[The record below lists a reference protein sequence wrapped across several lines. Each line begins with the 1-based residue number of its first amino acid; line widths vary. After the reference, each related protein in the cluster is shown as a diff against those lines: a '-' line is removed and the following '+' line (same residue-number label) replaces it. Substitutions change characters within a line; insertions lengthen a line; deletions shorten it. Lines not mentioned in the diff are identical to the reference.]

1 MIQFYNT
8 LTRKKEK
15 FEPTDGKTAKMYS
28 CGPTVY
34 SYAHI
39 GNLRAYIFMD
49 SLRRV
54 LKFNGY
60 NINGVMN
67 ITDVGHLT
75 SDADTGEDKMEKA
88 SKKENKTPYEI
99 AEFYTNWFMT
109 DMKKLGIDLP
119 EHIVKATDHIQDMIE
134 FVEGLIKNGMAY
146 EVNGNVYF
154 DVQKL
159 NSYGRLSGINLDD
172 LKAGARIA
180 VNDEKHSPYD
190 FALWIKAPE
199 NHIMKWQSPWGLGY
213 PGWHIECSTM
223 GRKYLGDTFDI
234 HTGGVDHIPVHHE
247 NELAQTEGLTHKLQ
261 ARFWMHVEFLQVDG
275 GKMSKSLGNCYRI
288 QELEEKGYSA
298 LDYRYFCLNGHYRK
312 KLNFTFEALD
322 ASKTARAKL
331 NKLLLLHKNGQN
343 EVDAEKLQKYQNE
356 FVSAVN
362 DDLNIPLALGVL
374 WTMLKDLP
382 YSKQVFDLATQM
394 DKIFGL
400 DFANVKE
407 VEAENKNDVEQIPQ
421 KVLELAGQRLSAKKA
436 KDFALA
442 DSLRAK
448 IDELGFRVV
457 DTREGYE
464 IKRK

>member
-1 MIQFYNT
+1 MIELYNT
-8 LTRKKEK
+8 LTRKKEQ
-15 FEPTDGKTAKMYS
+15 FIPEFDNTVRMYS

-39 GNLRAYIFMD
+39 GNFRAYVFMD
-49 SLRRV
+49 TLRRV
-54 LKFNGY
+54 LKYNGY

-75 SDADTGEDKMEKA
+75 SDADTGEDKMERA
-88 SKKENKTPYEI
+88 SKRENKTPYEI
-99 AEFYTNWFMT
+99 AQFYTECFLK
-109 DMKKLGIDLP
+109 DAKKLNIELP
-119 EHIVKATDHIQDMIE
+119 EHIVKATDHIQDMID

-159 NSYGRLSGINLDD
+159 KSYGQLSGINLDD

-180 VNDEKHSPYD
+180 VNDEKKNPYD

-247 NELAQTEGLTHKLQ
+247 NELAQSEGLTGKLQ

-275 GKMSKSLGNCYRI
+275 GKMSKSLGNCYLI
-288 QELEEKGYSA
+288 DDLEKKGYSA

-322 ASKTARAKL
+322 ASKIARQRLMQLVASHKL
-331 NKLLLLHKNGQN
+331 G
-343 EVDAEKLQKYQNE
+343 DEKIDEKQLQTYIEQFEK
-356 FVSAVN
+356 AIN
-362 DDLNIPLALGVL
+362 DNLNIPFALGVL
-374 WTMLKDLP
+374 WTMLKEMP
-382 YSKQVFDLATQM
+382 KSKYVFDAALKM
-394 DKIFGL
+394 DTVLGL
-400 DFANVKE
+400 SLDTA
-407 VEAENKNDVEQIPQ
+407 EAEQETAEEIPAEI
-421 KVLELAGQRLSAKKA
+421 VELAAKRAEAKTQRDYKTA
-436 KDFALA
+436 
-442 DSLRAK
+442 
-448 IDELGFRVV
+448 DELRQQIEERGYMIA
-457 DTREGYE
+457 DKKDGYE
-464 IKRK
+464 IKKK

>member
-8 LTRKKEK
+8 LTRKKQEFK
-15 FEPTDGKTAKMYS
+15 PSQDNTVRMYS

-49 SLRRV
+49 TLRRV
-54 LKFNGY
+54 LKYNGY
-60 NINGVMN
+60 KINGVMN

-88 SKKENKTPYEI
+88 SKKENKSPYEI
-99 AEFYTNWFMT
+99 AEFYTKWFMT
-109 DMKKLGIDLP
+109 DMQKLNIGLP
-119 EHIVKATDHIQDMIE
+119 EHIVKATDHIQDMID
-134 FVEGLIKNGMAY
+134 FVSGLIKNGMAY

-154 DVQKL
+154 DVLKL
-159 NSYGRLSGINLDD
+159 NDYGRLSGIKLDD

-247 NELAQTEGLTHKLQ
+247 NELAQTEGLTGKLQ

-288 QELEEKGYSA
+288 EELEQKGYNA

-322 ASKTARAKL
+322 ASKVARTR
-331 NKLLLLHKNGQN
+331 LLQLVYAHKNGTN
-343 EVDAEKLQKYQNE
+343 SADAEKLQQYKQQFE
-356 FVSAVN
+356 GAIS
-362 DDLNIPLALGVL
+362 DDLNIPFALGVL
-374 WTMLKDLP
+374 WTMLKDMP
-382 YSKQVFDLATQM
+382 ASKDVFNMALDM
-394 DKIFGL
+394 DRVFGL
-400 DFANVKE
+400 SLDDCEPKK
-407 VEAENKNDVEQIPQ
+407 AEDSQQIPAE
-421 KVLELAGQRLSAKKA
+421 VVELANQRADAKKQ
-436 KDFALA
+436 KDFAKA
-442 DSLRAK
+442 
-448 IDELGFRVV
+448 DELRGKIEALGFDIK
-457 DTREGYE
+457 DTRQGYQ
-464 IKRK
+464 ISKK

>member
-8 LTRKKEK
+8 LTRKKQE
-15 FEPTDGKTAKMYS
+15 FEPSQDNTVRMYS

-49 SLRRV
+49 TLRRV
-54 LKFNGY
+54 LKYNGY
-60 NINGVMN
+60 KINGVMN

-75 SDADTGEDKMEKA
+75 SDGDTGEDKMEKA
-88 SKKENKTPYEI
+88 SKKENKSPYEI
-99 AEFYTNWFMT
+99 AEFYTKWFMT
-109 DMKKLGIDLP
+109 DMQKLNIGLP
-119 EHIVKATDHIQDMIE
+119 EHIVKATDHIQDMID
-134 FVEGLIKNGMAY
+134 FVSGLIKNGMAY

-154 DVQKL
+154 DVLKL
-159 NSYGRLSGINLDD
+159 NDYGRLSGIKLDD

-247 NELAQTEGLTHKLQ
+247 NELAQTEGLTGKLQ

-288 QELEEKGYSA
+288 EELEQKGYNA

-322 ASKTARAKL
+322 ASKVARTR
-331 NKLLLLHKNGQN
+331 LLQLVYAHKNGTN
-343 EVDAEKLQKYQNE
+343 GADAEKLQQYKKQFE
-356 FVSAVN
+356 GAIN
-362 DDLNIPLALGVL
+362 DDLNIPFALGVL
-374 WTMLKDLP
+374 WTMLKDMP
-382 YSKQVFDLATQM
+382 ASKDVFNMALDM
-394 DKIFGL
+394 DRVFGL
-400 DFANVKE
+400 SLDDCEPKK
-407 VEAENKNDVEQIPQ
+407 AEDSQQIPAE
-421 KVLELAGQRLSAKKA
+421 VVELANQRADAKKQ
-436 KDFALA
+436 KDFAKA
-442 DSLRAK
+442 
-448 IDELGFRVV
+448 DELRGKIEALGFDIK
-457 DTREGYE
+457 DTRQGYT
-464 IKRK
+464 ISKK

>member
-1 MIQFYNT
+1 MIYLYNT
-8 LTRKKEK
+8 LSRKKEI
-15 FEPTDGKTAKMYS
+15 FEPSQDNTVRMYS

-49 SLRRV
+49 TLRRV
-54 LKFNGY
+54 LKYNGY
-60 NINGVMN
+60 KLNGVMN

-75 SDADTGEDKMEKA
+75 SDGDTGEDKMEKA
-88 SKKENKTPYEI
+88 SKRENKSPYEI
-99 AEFYTNWFMT
+99 AEYYTEWFLK
-109 DMKKLGIDLP
+109 DAKKLNIELP
-119 EHIVKATDHIQDMIE
+119 EKLCKATDHIQDMIA
-134 FVEGLIKNGMAY
+134 FVQRLIDNGMAY
-146 EVNGNVYF
+146 EVDGNVYF

-180 VNDEKHSPYD
+180 VNEQKKSPYD

-223 GRKYLGDTFDI
+223 SRKYLGDTFDI

-247 NELAQTEGLTHKLQ
+247 NELAQTEGYSGKLQ

-288 QELEEKGYSA
+288 EELEEKGYSA

-312 KLNFTFEALD
+312 KLNFTFDALN
-322 ASKTARAKL
+322 ASKIARSRL
-331 NKLLLLHKNGQN
+331 NALLLSHKNGKETCDNQKLA
-343 EVDAEKLQKYQNE
+343 EYKKQFVDAI
-356 FVSAVN
+356 N
-362 DDLNIPLALGVL
+362 DDLNIPYALGVL
-374 WTMLKDLP
+374 WTMLKDIP
-382 YSKQVFDLATQM
+382 CSKAVFDLALEM

-400 DFANVKE
+400 SFDSLKEEVAEQKPQEDIPQEVKE
-407 VEAENKNDVEQIPQ
+407 LAEKRAE
-421 KVLELAGQRLSAKKA
+421 AKKQ

-442 DSLRAK
+442 DELRNQ
-448 IDELGFRVV
+448 IDKLGYLIIDGRQGF
-457 DTREGYE
+457 E
-464 IKRK
+464 IKKK

>member
-1 MIQFYNT
+1 MELYNT
-8 LTRKKEK
+8 LSRKKEK
-15 FEPTDGKTAKMYS
+15 FEPSNGNVVSMYS

-49 SLRRV
+49 TLRRV
-54 LKFNGY
+54 LKYNGY
-60 NINGVMN
+60 KINGAMN

-88 SKKENKTPYEI
+88 SKRENKTPYEI
-99 AEFYTNWFMT
+99 AEFYADWFFK
-109 DMKKLGIDLP
+109 DMQKLNIEVP
-119 EHIVKATDHIQDMIE
+119 EHVVKATDHIQDMID
-134 FVEGLIKNGMAY
+134 FVDGLIKNGMAY

-154 DVQKL
+154 DVLKL
-159 NSYGRLSGINLDD
+159 ADYGRLSGINLDD

-180 VNDEKHSPYD
+180 VNTEKHSPYD

-223 GRKYLGDTFDI
+223 SRKYLGDTFDI

-247 NELAQTEGLTHKLQ
+247 NELAQTEGLTGKLQ

-288 QELEEKGYSA
+288 EELEEKGYSA

-312 KLNFTFEALD
+312 KLNFTFDGLE
-322 ASKTARAKL
+322 ASKIARNRL
-331 NKLLLLHKNGQN
+331 NQLVLMHKNGSS
-343 EVDAEKLQKYQNE
+343 EVDEKKLEEFKTQFQN
-356 FVSAVN
+356 AID

-374 WTMLKDLP
+374 WTMLKSFEP
-382 YSKQVFDLATQM
+382 SKKVFELALDM
-394 DKIFGL
+394 DKVFGL
-400 DFANVKE
+400 SLDK
-407 VEAENKNDVEQIPQ
+407 VEAEKMEEAEVIPEEIQTLAQ
-421 KVLELAGQRLSAKKA
+421 KRVLAKQQ

-442 DSLRAK
+442 DELRSK
-448 IDELGFRVV
+448 IEANGFVV
-457 DTREGYE
+457 LDRRDGYE

>member
-1 MIQFYNT
+1 MELYNT
-8 LTRKKEK
+8 LSRKKEK
-15 FEPTDGKTAKMYS
+15 FEPSNNNVVSMYS

-49 SLRRV
+49 TLRRV
-54 LKFNGY
+54 LKYNGY
-60 NINGVMN
+60 KINGAMN

-99 AEFYTNWFMT
+99 AEFYADWFFK
-109 DMKKLGIDLP
+109 DMQKLNIEIP
-119 EHIVKATDHIQDMIE
+119 EHVVKATDHIQDMID

-154 DVQKL
+154 DVLKL
-159 NSYGRLSGINLDD
+159 ADYGRLSGINLDD

-180 VNDEKHSPYD
+180 VNSEKHSPYD

-223 GRKYLGDTFDI
+223 SRKYLGDTFDI

-247 NELAQTEGLTHKLQ
+247 NELAQTEGLTGKLQ

-288 QELEEKGYSA
+288 EELEEKGYSA

-312 KLNFTFEALD
+312 KLNFTFEGLE
-322 ASKTARAKL
+322 ASKIARNRL
-331 NKLLLLHKNGQN
+331 NQLVLMHKNGNNIVDEKKLGEYKMQFQN
-343 EVDAEKLQKYQNE
+343 AID
-356 FVSAVN
+356 

-374 WTMLKDLP
+374 WTMLKNLEP
-382 YSKQVFDLATQM
+382 SKKVFDIALDM
-394 DKIFGL
+394 DRVFGL
-400 DFANVKE
+400 SLDK
-407 VEAENKNDVEQIPQ
+407 VEAVKTEEAETIPEEIE
-421 KVLELAGQRLSAKKA
+421 VLAQNRLIAKQQR
-436 KDFALA
+436 DFALA
-442 DSLRAK
+442 DELRSK
-448 IDELGFRVV
+448 IEASGYVILDRR
-457 DTREGYE
+457 DGYE

>member
-8 LTRKKEK
+8 LTRKKQE
-15 FEPTDGKTAKMYS
+15 FEPSQDNTVRMYS

-49 SLRRV
+49 TLRRV
-54 LKFNGY
+54 LKYNGY
-60 NINGVMN
+60 KINGVMN

-88 SKKENKTPYEI
+88 SKKENKSPYEI
-99 AEFYTNWFMT
+99 AEFYTKWFMT
-109 DMKKLGIDLP
+109 DMQKLNIGLP
-119 EHIVKATDHIQDMIE
+119 EHIVKATDHIQDMID
-134 FVEGLIKNGMAY
+134 FVSGLIKNGMAY

-154 DVQKL
+154 DVLKL
-159 NSYGRLSGINLDD
+159 NDYGRLSGIKLDD

-247 NELAQTEGLTHKLQ
+247 NELAQTEGLTGKLQ

-288 QELEEKGYSA
+288 EELEQKGYNA

-322 ASKTARAKL
+322 ASKVARTR
-331 NKLLLLHKNGQN
+331 LLQLVYAHKNGTN
-343 EVDAEKLQKYQNE
+343 SADAEKLQQYKKQFE
-356 FVSAVN
+356 GAIN
-362 DDLNIPLALGVL
+362 DDLNIPFALGVL
-374 WTMLKDLP
+374 WTMLKDMP
-382 YSKQVFDLATQM
+382 ASKDVFNMALDM
-394 DKIFGL
+394 DRVFGL
-400 DFANVKE
+400 SLDDCEPKK
-407 VEAENKNDVEQIPQ
+407 AEDSQQIPAE
-421 KVLELAGQRLSAKKA
+421 VVELANQRADAKKQ
-436 KDFALA
+436 KDFAKA
-442 DSLRAK
+442 
-448 IDELGFRVV
+448 DELRGKIEALGFDIK
-457 DTREGYE
+457 DTRQGYT
-464 IKRK
+464 ISKK

>member
-8 LTRKKEK
+8 LTRKKEEFK
-15 FEPTDGKTAKMYS
+15 PSDGKTAKMYS

-60 NINGVMN
+60 NIDGVMN

-75 SDADTGEDKMEKA
+75 SDGDTGEDKMEKA
-88 SKKENKTPYEI
+88 SKRENKTPFEI

-109 DMKKLGIDLP
+109 DMKKLDIELP
-119 EHIVKATDHIQDMIE
+119 EHVVKATDHIQDMID
-134 FVEGLIKNGMAY
+134 FVSGLIQNGMAY

-154 DVQKL
+154 DVLKL
-159 NSYGRLSGINLDD
+159 KNYGRLSGINLDD

-288 QELEEKGYSA
+288 EELEQKGYSA

-331 NKLLLLHKNGQN
+331 NKLLLLHKNGEN
-343 EVDAEKLQKYQNE
+343 VVETEKLQKYRE
-356 FVSAVN
+356 DFVCAVN
-362 DDLNIPLALGVL
+362 DDLNIPLALGIL

-382 YSKQVFDLATQM
+382 YSKQVFDLATEM

-400 DFANVKE
+400 DFSGVQNLE
-407 VEAENKNDVEQIPQ
+407 VQSEKQDEEIPQ
-421 KVLELAGQRLSAKKA
+421 NVLELAEQRLLAKKA

-448 IDELGFRVV
+448 IDELGFKVV
-457 DTREGYE
+457 DTREGYD
-464 IKRK
+464 IKQK

>member
-8 LTRKKEK
+8 LTRKKQE
-15 FEPTDGKTAKMYS
+15 FEPSQDNTVRMYS

-49 SLRRV
+49 TLRRV
-54 LKFNGY
+54 LKYNGY
-60 NINGVMN
+60 KINGVMN

-88 SKKENKTPYEI
+88 SKKENKSPYEI
-99 AEFYTNWFMT
+99 AEFYTKWFMT
-109 DMKKLGIDLP
+109 DMQKLNIGPP
-119 EHIVKATDHIQDMIE
+119 EHIVKATDHIQDMID
-134 FVEGLIKNGMAY
+134 FVSGLIKNGMAY

-154 DVQKL
+154 DVLKL
-159 NSYGRLSGINLDD
+159 NDYGRLSGIKLDD

-247 NELAQTEGLTHKLQ
+247 NELAQTEGLTGKLQ

-288 QELEEKGYSA
+288 EELEQKGYNA

-322 ASKTARAKL
+322 ASKVARTR
-331 NKLLLLHKNGQN
+331 LLQLVYAHKNGTN
-343 EVDAEKLQKYQNE
+343 SADAEKLQQYKQQFE
-356 FVSAVN
+356 GAIN
-362 DDLNIPLALGVL
+362 DDLNIPFALGVL
-374 WTMLKDLP
+374 WTMLKDMP
-382 YSKQVFDLATQM
+382 ASKDVFNMALDM
-394 DKIFGL
+394 DRVFGL
-400 DFANVKE
+400 SLDDCEPKK
-407 VEAENKNDVEQIPQ
+407 AEDSQQIPAE
-421 KVLELAGQRLSAKKA
+421 VVELANQRADAKKQ
-436 KDFALA
+436 KDFAKA
-442 DSLRAK
+442 
-448 IDELGFRVV
+448 DELRGKIEALGFDIK
-457 DTREGYE
+457 DTRQGYT
-464 IKRK
+464 ISKK

>member
-1 MIQFYNT
+1 MIKFYNT
-8 LTRKKEK
+8 LTRKKEE
-15 FEPTDGKTAKMYS
+15 FEPSQNNTVRMYS

-39 GNLRAYIFMD
+39 GNFRAYIFMD
-49 SLRRV
+49 TLRRT
-54 LKFNGY
+54 LRYNGY
-60 NINGVMN
+60 KLNGVMN

-88 SKKENKTPYEI
+88 SIKEHKTPYEI
-99 AEFYTNWFMT
+99 ADFYTNWFMT
-109 DMKKLGIDLP
+109 DLEKLNIEKP
-119 EHIVKATDHIQDMIE
+119 EHVVKATDHIQDMIN
-134 FVEGLIKNGMAY
+134 FVSGLIKNGMAY

-154 DVQKL
+154 DVLKL
-159 NSYGRLSGINLDD
+159 KDYGRLSGIKLDD

-199 NHIMKWQSPWGLGY
+199 NHIMKWNSPWGIGY

-223 GRKYLGDTFDI
+223 SLKYLGPTFDI

-247 NELAQTEGLTHKLQ
+247 NELAQTEGLTGALQ

-288 QELEEKGYSA
+288 EELEQRGYTA

-322 ASKTARAKL
+322 ASKTALER
-331 NKLLLLHKNGQN
+331 LLGLMKEHKNGTEKADPSKLEGFKKQF
-343 EVDAEKLQKYQNE
+343 VD
-356 FVSAVN
+356 AVN
-362 DDLNIPLALGVL
+362 DDLNIPFALGVL
-374 WTMLKDLP
+374 WTMLKEMP
-382 YSKQVFDLATQM
+382 RSNQVYQLAIEM

-400 DFANVKE
+400 SLDTCETEQKE
-407 VEAENKNDVEQIPQ
+407 NNDIPLDVQQLAKQRAE
-421 KVLELAGQRLSAKKA
+421 AKKQ
-436 KDFALA
+436 KNFAMA
-442 DSLRAK
+442 DEIRNK
-448 IDELGFRVV
+448 IESMGYKIADKADGF
-457 DTREGYE
+457 DITR
-464 IKRK
+464 I

>member
-8 LTRKKEK
+8 LTRKKQE
-15 FEPTDGKTAKMYS
+15 FEPSQDNTVRMYS

-49 SLRRV
+49 TLRRV
-54 LKFNGY
+54 LKYNGY
-60 NINGVMN
+60 KINGVMN

-88 SKKENKTPYEI
+88 SKKENKSPYEI
-99 AEFYTNWFMT
+99 AEFYTKWFMT
-109 DMKKLGIDLP
+109 DMQKLNIGLP
-119 EHIVKATDHIQDMIE
+119 EHIVKATDHIQDMID
-134 FVEGLIKNGMAY
+134 FVSGLIKNGMAY

-154 DVQKL
+154 DVLKL
-159 NSYGRLSGINLDD
+159 NDYGRLSGIKLDD

-247 NELAQTEGLTHKLQ
+247 NELAQTEGLTGKLQ

-288 QELEEKGYSA
+288 EELEQKGYNA

-322 ASKTARAKL
+322 ASKVARTR
-331 NKLLLLHKNGQN
+331 LLQLVYAHKNGTN
-343 EVDAEKLQKYQNE
+343 SADAEKLQQYKKQFE
-356 FVSAVN
+356 GAIN
-362 DDLNIPLALGVL
+362 DDLNIPFALGVL
-374 WTMLKDLP
+374 WTMLKDMP
-382 YSKQVFDLATQM
+382 ASKDVFNMALDMDRVFGLSLDDCEPKKAEDSQQIPAEVVELATQRA
-394 DKIFGL
+394 D
-400 DFANVKE
+400 
-407 VEAENKNDVEQIPQ
+407 
-421 KVLELAGQRLSAKKA
+421 AKKQ
-436 KDFALA
+436 KDFAKA
-442 DSLRAK
+442 
-448 IDELGFRVV
+448 DELRGKIEALGFDIK
-457 DTREGYE
+457 DTRQGYQ
-464 IKRK
+464 ISKK

>member
-8 LTRKKEK
+8 LTRKKQE
-15 FEPTDGKTAKMYS
+15 FEPSQDNTVRMYS

-49 SLRRV
+49 TLRRV
-54 LKFNGY
+54 LKYNGY
-60 NINGVMN
+60 KINGVMN

-88 SKKENKTPYEI
+88 SKKENKSPYEI
-99 AEFYTNWFMT
+99 AEFYTKWFMT
-109 DMKKLGIDLP
+109 DMQKLNIGLP
-119 EHIVKATDHIQDMIE
+119 EHIVKATDHIQDMID
-134 FVEGLIKNGMAY
+134 FVSGLIKNGMAY

-154 DVQKL
+154 DVLKL
-159 NSYGRLSGINLDD
+159 NDYGRLSGIKLDD

-247 NELAQTEGLTHKLQ
+247 NELAQTEGLTGKLQ

-288 QELEEKGYSA
+288 EELEQKGYNA

-312 KLNFTFEALD
+312 KHNFTFEALD
-322 ASKTARAKL
+322 ASKVARTR
-331 NKLLLLHKNGQN
+331 LLQLVYAHKNGTN
-343 EVDAEKLQKYQNE
+343 SADAEKLQQYKKQFE
-356 FVSAVN
+356 GAIN
-362 DDLNIPLALGVL
+362 DDLNIPFALGVL
-374 WTMLKDLP
+374 WTMLKDMP
-382 YSKQVFDLATQM
+382 VSKDVFNMALDM
-394 DKIFGL
+394 DRVFGL
-400 DFANVKE
+400 SLDDCEPKK
-407 VEAENKNDVEQIPQ
+407 AEDSQQIPAE
-421 KVLELAGQRLSAKKA
+421 VVELANQRADAKKQ
-436 KDFALA
+436 KDFAKA
-442 DSLRAK
+442 
-448 IDELGFRVV
+448 DELRGKIEALGFDIK
-457 DTREGYE
+457 DTRQGYT
-464 IKRK
+464 ISKK